1 LIILKILKRED
12 NISIISSKKI
22 TMLDDISIYK
32 LYYGWWKNIDKA
44 IFVLIVILF
53 SLGLFFSLASTS
65 LIASDKLETNSYFF
79 FFKHLIYF
87 FIGMVILIF
96 FSSLNEKNLF
106 RISIFLFF
114 ISLFFLFLVPL
125 IGTEVKGAKR
135 WLDLFF
141 IPRFQPVELVKPFTI
156 IFLATILSS
165 EKKTH
170 IYYKYC
176 ASFIA
181 IVPTSFLLLMQPDIG
196 QTLLIFFSW
205 VTLVFISG
213 ISLIVFLAFFGI
225 SLTSLIYMVF
235 YIPKFD
241 YIRNRIFSF
250 FNPDTGTHGAQA
262 AKSVDGI
269 SSGGYF
275 GKGIGEG
282 TLKYKGSE
290 THTDFI
296 ISVISEEF
304 GVVIIILILAIFL
317 FLIYSVFKKVYLEEN
332 EKVKLVL
339 VGSITIILLQA
350 LIHVGVNIR
359 LFPTTGMTLPFLSYG
374 GSSII
379 GVAILSGIILNLTKR
394 KIN

>member
-1 LIILKILKRED
+1 MSND
-12 NISIISSKKI
+12 N
-22 TMLDDISIYK
+22 SIYRF
-32 LYYGWWKNIDKA
+32 YYGWWKNIDKT
-44 IFVLIVILF
+44 IFLLILLLF

-65 LIASDKLETNSYFF
+65 LIASDKLETNNYFF
-79 FFKHLIYF
+79 FFKHLVYIF
-87 FIGMVILIF
+87 LGIAILIF

-106 RISIFLFF
+106 KLSIFLFF
-114 ISLFFLFLVPL
+114 ISLFFLFLVP
-125 IGTEVKGAKR
+125 IVGTEVHGAKR

-141 IPRFQPVELVKPFTI
+141 LPRFQPIELVKPFTI

-165 EKKTH
+165 EKNIH
-170 IYYKYC
+170 IYYKYFV
-176 ASFIA
+176 SFIV
-181 IVPTSFLLLMQPDIG
+181 IVPISFLLMMQPDIG
-196 QTLLIFFSW
+196 QTLLIFLSW
-205 VTLVFISG
+205 LTLVFISG
-213 ISLIVFLAFFGI
+213 ISLMIFFTFFGI
-225 SLTSLIYMVF
+225 SLISLIYMVF

-241 YIRNRIFSF
+241 YIRKRIFSF
-250 FNPDTGTHGAQA
+250 LNPDTGTYGAQA

-269 SSGGYF
+269 SSGGFF

-304 GVVIIILILAIFL
+304 GVVIIILILVIFL
-317 FLIYSVFKKVYLEEN
+317 FFIYSVFKKVYLEEN
-332 EKVKLVL
+332 EKIKLVL
-339 VGSITIILLQA
+339 VGSITLIVAQA

-379 GVAILSGIILNLTKR
+379 GVSILSGMILNLTKR